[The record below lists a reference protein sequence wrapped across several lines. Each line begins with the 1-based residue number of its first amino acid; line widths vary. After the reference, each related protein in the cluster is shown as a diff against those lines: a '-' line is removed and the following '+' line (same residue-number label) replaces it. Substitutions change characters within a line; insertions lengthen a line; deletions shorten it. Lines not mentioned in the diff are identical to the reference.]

1 MSPRFPTPRSIE
13 PAPVALPE
21 RASERGTVAIASMIL
36 ALSVI
41 AAAGLAIDGGRK
53 LNALAEARDLADNAA
68 RAGAQEIDIDAYRS
82 TGDPILDPGEA
93 AAAANAYLAAT
104 GNSGV
109 VSVAGDEITVT
120 VTLTVDPKLLPGS
133 MTVMATESA
142 NAESGVTDAS

>member
-1 MSPRFPTPRSIE
+1 MTTQEPKRHLEHPRS
-13 PAPVALPE
+13 
-21 RASERGTVAIASMIL
+21 RRGGDSERGSISIASMIL

-68 RAGAQEIDIDAYRS
+68 RVGAQQVDVDAYRN
-82 TGDPILDPGEA
+82 TGVPTLDAAEA
-93 AAAANAYLAAT
+93 SSAANAYLATT

-109 VSVAGDEITVT
+109 VSVSADEITVT
-120 VTLTVDPKLLPGS
+120 VTLTVNPRLLPGT

>member
-1 MSPRFPTPRSIE
+1 MTKNETRHQTKPHLDDDRRDGT
-13 PAPVALPE
+13 
-21 RASERGTVAIASMIL
+21 ERGTVAIASMIL

-68 RAGAQEIDIDAYRS
+68 RVGAQEIDVDAYRT
-82 TGDPILDPGEA
+82 TGDPTLDPALA
-93 AAAANAYLAAT
+93 ATAANAYLATT

-109 VSVAGDEITVT
+109 VTVSGDEITVT

-142 NAESGVTDAS
+142 NAESGVTDTP